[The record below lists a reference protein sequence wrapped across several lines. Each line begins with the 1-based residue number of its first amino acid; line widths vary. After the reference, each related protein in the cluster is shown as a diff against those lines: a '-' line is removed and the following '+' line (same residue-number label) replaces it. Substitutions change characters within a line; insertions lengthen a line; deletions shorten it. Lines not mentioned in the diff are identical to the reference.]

1 MKDYIMIIKQK
12 LTYSDINCKEY
23 DLFVNDEK
31 IGYYVEYYNHPVE
44 LTKLDNPVFELYYD
58 YDDEYE
64 EFTSSVIADTLQEC
78 LDYINIEES
87 DIITE

>member
-58 YDDEYE
+58 YDDEEY
-64 EFTSSVIADTLQEC
+64 TSSVIANSLSEALEYADLV
-78 LDYINIEES
+78 
-87 DIITE
+87 